1 MSDLLRFCKGFNPK
15 PINKAK
21 TNSPTPKA
29 HTMNSKHLKLLI
41 AFIALL
47 ILANIG
53 IQFWHPNTAPQAN
66 QKSRPASPKTT
77 LPAPKQY
84 SQTPFDWHS
93 VKLASNLWKISK
105 AGQPD
110 SYLLGTIHIGKANA
124 QISPALA
131 QLISQSQKIITE
143 VPADIPES
151 TQQSLAQ
158 AMISDTPLTQKMGK
172 RAFTALQQ
180 HIRSYPNAEPIAQNL
195 DHLHPWA
202 VFLTTLSLREANE
215 SNETGVDNL
224 ITAQAIAQH
233 KPRGSLE
240 SHIEALAYF
249 HVLPEELIIA
259 GLNDW
264 VQHPKKDDDKIIAA
278 AYAQG
283 NFAQIPALLQKDTE
297 FDPESSLSQAQQQQL
312 ADWFVQQLIIARN
325 RNWLPK
331 IQAETAKQPTL
342 FAVGTAHLVG
352 NQGLIMLLRNN
363 GYQVEPM
370 PKLAVW
376 Q

>member
-1 MSDLLRFCKGFNPK
+1 
-15 PINKAK
+15 
-21 TNSPTPKA
+21 
-29 HTMNSKHLKLLI
+29 MNSKHLKLLI
-41 AFIALL
+41 TFIALL

-53 IQFWHPNTAPQAN
+53 IQFWHPNTAPQAS
-66 QKSRPASPKTT
+66 QKSRTASPKTT

-93 VKLASNLWKISK
+93 VQLASNLWKISK

-151 TQQSLAQ
+151 TQQSLVQ
-158 AMISDTPLTQKMGK
+158 AMLSDTPLSQKMGS
-172 RAFTALQQ
+172 RAFNALKQ
-180 HIRSYPNAEPIAQNL
+180 HIRSYPNAEPLLQSL
-195 DHLHPWA
+195 DQLHPWA
-202 VFLTTLSLREANE
+202 VLLNTLSLREADE

-240 SHIEALAYF
+240 SHIEVLAYF

-283 NFAQIPALLQKDTE
+283 NFAQIPTLLQKDTE

>member
-1 MSDLLRFCKGFNPK
+1 
-15 PINKAK
+15 
-21 TNSPTPKA
+21 
-29 HTMNSKHLKLLI
+29 MNSKHLKLLI
-41 AFIALL
+41 ALIALL
-47 ILANIG
+47 VLANIG
-53 IQFWHPNTAPQAN
+53 IQFWQPHPATAPQTAK
-66 QKSRPASPKTT
+66 KSRVQTT

-84 SQTPFDWHS
+84 AQTPFDWHS
-93 VKLASNLWKISK
+93 VVLESNLWKISK

-143 VPADIPES
+143 VPADIPADIPES
-151 TQQSLAQ
+151 TQQSLVQ
-158 AMISDTPLTQKMGK
+158 AMLSDTPLSQKMGS
-172 RAFTALQQ
+172 RAFNALKQ
-180 HIRSYPNAEPIAQNL
+180 HIRSYPNAEPLLQSL
-195 DHLHPWA
+195 DQLHPWA
-202 VFLTTLSLREANE
+202 VLLNTLSLREADE

-240 SHIEALAYF
+240 SHIEVLAYF

-264 VQHPKKDDDKIIAA
+264 VQHPKKDNDKIIFK
-278 AYAQG
+278 AYADG
-283 NFAQIPALLQKDTE
+283 DFARTPALLQKDTE
-297 FDPESSLSQAQQQQL
+297 FDPESSLSPAQQQQF
-312 ADWFVQQLIIARN
+312 ADWFVQQMIVARN

-331 IQAETAKQPTL
+331 IQAEAAKQPTL
-342 FAVGTAHLVG
+342 FAVGTAHLLG

>member
-1 MSDLLRFCKGFNPK
+1 
-15 PINKAK
+15 
-21 TNSPTPKA
+21 
-29 HTMNSKHLKLLI
+29 MNSKHLKLLI
-41 AFIALL
+41 ALIALL
-47 ILANIG
+47 VLANIG
-53 IQFWHPNTAPQAN
+53 IQFWQPHPATAPQTAK
-66 QKSRPASPKTT
+66 KSRAQTT

-84 SQTPFDWHS
+84 AQTPFDWHS
-93 VKLASNLWKISK
+93 VQLESNLWKISK

-151 TQQSLAQ
+151 TQQSLVQ
-158 AMISDTPLTQKMGK
+158 AMLSDTPLSQKMGS
-172 RAFTALQQ
+172 RAFNAVKQ
-180 HIRSYPNAEPIAQNL
+180 HIRSYPNAEPLLQSL
-195 DHLHPWA
+195 DQLHPWA
-202 VFLTTLSLREANE
+202 VLLNTLSLRETDE
-215 SNETGVDNL
+215 SNETGADKL
-224 ITAQAIAQH
+224 ITAQATQQH
-233 KPRGSLE
+233 KPLGSLE

-249 HVLPEELIIA
+249 HILPEELIIA

-264 VQHPKKDDDKIIAA
+264 AQRPKKDNDKIIFE
-278 AYAQG
+278 AYAHG
-283 NFAQIPALLQKDTE
+283 DFARIPALLQKDTE
-297 FDPESSLSQAQQQQL
+297 FNPESSLSPAQQQQFT
-312 ADWFVQQLIIARN
+312 DWFVQQMIVARN

-331 IQAETAKQPTL
+331 IQAEAAKQPTL
-342 FAVGTAHLVG
+342 FAVGTAHLLG
-352 NQGLIMLLRNN
+352 NQGLIMLLRHN